1 MVVIASDQGSC
12 WVDVIGKC
20 SVALWAVLVDSRLI
34 FASILALTSLYHI
47 KGLVFVN
54 FH

>member
-1 MVVIASDQGSC
+1 MVVIASDQGS

-20 SVALWAVLVDSRLI
+20 SIALLSVLVGSRLI
-34 FASILALTSLYHI
+34 LASNLPLTSLYHI